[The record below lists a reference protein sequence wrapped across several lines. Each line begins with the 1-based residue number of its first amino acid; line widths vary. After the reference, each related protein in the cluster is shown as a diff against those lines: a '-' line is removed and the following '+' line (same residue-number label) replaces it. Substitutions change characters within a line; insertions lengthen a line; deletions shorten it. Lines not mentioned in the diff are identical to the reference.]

1 MSIATVTT
9 SQSRISLERKD
20 NHYKVH
26 NAEFYV
32 NGRRHAITRASFYP
46 KSYPKSNVG
55 PLGIQGIMNIEID
68 NAVYLKNGRI
78 VNTPN
83 GAKFFGPSEYG
94 GKSYGGLTKQALE
107 TANDVIVEVA
117 SIIQEHN

>member
-1 MSIATVTT
+1 MSIATATT
-9 SQSRISLERKD
+9 SQISLERKD

-26 NAEFYV
+26 NAEFHV

-46 KSYPKSNVG
+46 KSNAG
-55 PLGIQGIMNIEID
+55 PLGLQGIMHLEID
-68 NAVYLKNGRI
+68 NTVYLKNGRI

-107 TANDVIVEVA
+107 DANDVIVEVA
-117 SIIQEHN
+117 NIIQNQN

>member
-1 MSIATVTT
+1 MSTVVSTMPK
-9 SQSRISLERKD
+9 ISCERKQG
-20 NHYKVH
+20 HFKVH
-26 NAEFYV
+26 NAEFLV
-32 NGRRHAITRASFYP
+32 GDRQHAITRASFYP
-46 KSYPKSNVG
+46 KADAG
-55 PLGIQGIMNIEID
+55 PLGVQGIMHLEID

-78 VNTPN
+78 VNTQN
-83 GAKFFGPSEYG
+83 GTRFFGPSEYG

>member
-46 KSYPKSNVG
+46 KSNVG

-78 VNTPN
+78 VNTQN
-83 GAKFFGPSEYG
+83 GTKFFGPSEYG